1 MIFINLFL
9 FFIHPNNPIGY
20 LIRFK
25 QFGFGAVQFFKTKLS
40 NSSVK
45 FLIQNCLV
53 YLTQFNSVFFKTVLM
68 MSSKSRFVLQ
78 EHKYLL

>member
-45 FLIQNCLV
+45 FLIQNCL
-53 YLTQFNSVFFKTVLM
+53 FI
-68 MSSKSRFVLQ
+68 
-78 EHKYLL
+78 